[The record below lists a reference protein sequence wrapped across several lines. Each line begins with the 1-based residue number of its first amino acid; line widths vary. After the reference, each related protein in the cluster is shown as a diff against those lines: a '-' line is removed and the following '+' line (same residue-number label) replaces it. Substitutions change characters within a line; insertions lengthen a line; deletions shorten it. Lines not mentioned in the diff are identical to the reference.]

1 MSLTSD
7 FSQGSEKGS
16 ILKQYQPRFP
26 LVYDSIYG
34 PYAPITDLESS
45 LQRDFLNLM
54 LTSPGEWPM
63 NPDLGV
69 GLRRYLFENYDSS
82 KFTELRPSIIKQVD
96 KYLPNVQV
104 QNVDISSND
113 TDRDNNRVFITISY
127 TILGNRYM
135 STKFALDRDLKTTM
149 INLQDVK
156 STIAENSLNS
166 GLKSSMVK
174 I

>member
-7 FSQGSEKGS
+7 FSQGNQRNS
-16 ILKQYQPRFP
+16 IQKQYQPSFP
-26 LVYDSIYG
+26 LIYDSIYG

-69 GLRRYLFENYDSS
+69 GLRRYLFENYNSS
-82 KFTELRPSIIKQVD
+82 KFTELRPNIMKQVD
-96 KYLPNVQV
+96 KYLPNIQI
-104 QNVDISSND
+104 QNVEILSND
-113 TDRDNNRVFITISY
+113 TDQDNNRVFITISY

-135 STKFALDRDLKTTM
+135 STKFALDKDLKTTT
-149 INLQDVK
+149 INLQDAK
-156 STIAENSLNS
+156 STIAENTLNS
-166 GLKSSMVK
+166 GLKSNMAV